1 MTYLERDGQQIALY
15 GLNLTT
21 EYYKR
26 FLKTPMPPSY
36 LNDLFGTC
44 DEGMYHIFMAHN
56 PEYFEEY
63 VTWGA
68 DLIFSG
74 HVHGGMVRLPFLG
87 GAVSPMIHF
96 FPKYDKGLFENSNR
110 YMILSGGLGNHT
122 FKFRVNNL
130 PEIVSVT
137 LESEME

>member
-1 MTYLERDGQQIALY
+1 
-15 GLNLTT
+15 
-21 EYYKR
+21 
-26 FLKTPMPPSY
+26 
-36 LNDLFGTC
+36 
-44 DEGMYHIFMAHN
+44 MAHN

-122 FKFRVNNL
+122 YKFRVNNL

-137 LESEME
+137 LESEMK